1 MVKTIPADAISLYDL
16 KENFGLERS
25 DDEQFFR
32 EWQDNLPKLT
42 NGEKQALDE
51 VKADYRYL
59 SRYNMPESIPK
70 IVVLSPLLKLAG
82 FYRAPFQPTAE
93 NTVEISMEHEGEI
106 CQGHINT
113 LVFQNQLWVT
123 SIETKNAVFSHAS
136 AIPIALI
143 FMLMHSDSEKP
154 KFGFLTNGSEFIFLK
169 LTKQGTPRYAM
180 SCGFFLSNKGNLY
193 TVLSI
198 LKRLGQ
204 LVTHNK

>member
-1 MVKTIPADAISLYDL
+1 MVKTIPVDAISLYDL

-32 EWQDNLPKLT
+32 EWQYDLPKLT
-42 NGEKQALDE
+42 NSEKQALEE

-59 SRYNMPESIPK
+59 SRYNMPESLPK
-70 IVVLSPLLKLAG
+70 MVVLSPLLKLAG

-93 NTVEISMEHEGEI
+93 NTVQISLEHEGEI
-106 CQGHINT
+106 CQGQINT

-180 SCGFFLSNKGNLY
+180 SCALFLSNKGNLS

-204 LVTHNK
+204 LVTNNK

>member
-32 EWQDNLPKLT
+32 EWQDDLPKLT

-59 SRYNMPESIPK
+59 SRYNMPESLPK

-93 NTVEISMEHEGEI
+93 NTVQISLEHEGEI
-106 CQGHINT
+106 CQGQINT

-169 LTKQGTPRYAM
+169 LTKQGTPKYAM
-180 SCGFFLSNKGNLY
+180 SCAFFLSNKGNFS

-204 LVTHNK
+204 LVVNNK

>member
-180 SCGFFLSNKGNLY
+180 SCAFFLSNKGNLY